1 MEKIKLE
8 TVHDGY
14 KMGFFLCQFIAY
26 ERVLEKAIDITI
38 ERIYDRKEI
47 DSQITRPEMEKLLT
61 LFAKIVHFTFDNQ
74 VYQQKDGVTMESPLG
89 QVLTGIFIVW
99 FVDKRKKRFAD
110 DNIVYITNGS
120 IDILMIMYYY

>member
-1 MEKIKLE
+1 
-8 TVHDGY
+8 
-14 KMGFFLCQFIAY
+14 
-26 ERVLEKAIDITI
+26 
-38 ERIYDRKEI
+38 
-47 DSQITRPEMEKLLT
+47 MEKLLT

-99 FVDKRKKRFAD
+99 FVDKRKKRFVD

-120 IDILMIMYYY
+120 IDILMIMYY